1 MKSDWQPRK
10 ITTPGAVPTSRRRA
24 RTTWHPVAVYFPAG
38 RRYLMAQDKK
48 NATPDT
54 SADDSLLNLK
64 FAEAE
69 ADLAQKTGGLG
80 PTTNVYVSSDEDDEI
95 TAAEGPVDKQGQR
108 RGVTDPTDE
117 GSTAGSHS

>member
-1 MKSDWQPRK
+1 M
-10 ITTPGAVPTSRRRA
+10 
-24 RTTWHPVAVYFPAG
+24 AVYFPAG

-48 NATPDT
+48 KNTPDT
-54 SADDSLLNLK
+54 PAEDSLLNLK
-64 FAEAE
+64 FAQAE
-69 ADLAQKTGGLG
+69 ADLAEKTGGLG

-95 TAAEGPVDKQGQR
+95 TAGEGPLDKQGQR